1 MEHFTYHRKGA
12 RLRLK
17 VNTLLT
23 LLSAEMLAYLII
35 GPFLPFPADWALV
48 GFTIPTAVFVYWFI
62 PREYR
67 IGGHQVTPDALLF
80 RTLRTSLSIP
90 RTLITGVTPY
100 RQPLPKIE
108 IGPEYLPRL
117 DAIVHLPDTK
127 RVVEIRL
134 KEAITVTLQ
143 KGKPEVSFT
152 RLLLSVD
159 EPERLIAALAGAQ
172 EEPLKSAE
180 IKSSEPSHINP
191 ALSKSIHEPTGSPIL
206 HLEGLEK
213 RFGQFQAVHPLH
225 LTVHPGEILAFLGS
239 NGAGKTTTLRMVT
252 GLLRPSG
259 GTVRIA
265 GVDAWADPRAARRHL
280 GYVPDTPLLWE
291 GLTARE
297 YLWLVAGLHAIPEAE
312 AKRRAAEL
320 LERLGLT
327 RWADGLIRHFSLGM
341 KRKMAIA
348 AALIHQPDLL
358 LLDEVTNG
366 LDPRASRDVKDWI
379 LAAAREGKGVLLT
392 THILDL
398 AAELADR
405 IAILDGGRLCAIG
418 TLEEL
423 RVQAG
428 LPDGSLEDLFLA
440 LTGGRPEVSA

>member
-1 MEHFTYHRKGA
+1 MEQFTYHRKGT

-23 LLSAEMLAYLII
+23 LLGAEMLAYLII
-35 GPFLPFPADWALV
+35 GPILPSPANWLLI
-48 GFTIPTAVFVYWFI
+48 GLTIPSAVFWIWFV

-67 IGGHQVTPDALLF
+67 IGRHQVTPEELTV
-80 RTLRTSLSIP
+80 RTLRAKVTIP
-90 RTLITGVTPY
+90 RALITSATLY
-100 RQPLPKIE
+100 RERLPQIE
-108 IGPEYLPRL
+108 IGPEYLHRL
-117 DAIVHLPDTK
+117 DAVIHLPDTR

-134 KEAITVTLQ
+134 AEAVTATLQ
-143 KGKPEVSFT
+143 KSKPEVSFT

-159 EPERLIAALAGAQ
+159 EPERFIAALAGA
-172 EEPLKSAE
+172 ETEPAKSAE
-180 IKSSEPSHINP
+180 IKSSEPSHITH
-191 ALSKSIHEPTGSPIL
+191 ALTKGIHEPTGTPIL
-206 HLEGLEK
+206 HLEGVEK
-213 RFGQFQAVHPLH
+213 RFGDFQAVHSLH
-225 LTVHPGEILAFLGS
+225 LTVHPGEILAFLGA

-265 GVDAWADPRAARRHL
+265 GVDAWADPRTARRHL

-312 AKRRAAEL
+312 AKRRTAEL
-320 LERLGLT
+320 LEQLGLT
-327 RWADGLIRHFSLGM
+327 QWANGLIRHFSLGM

-379 LAAAREGKGVLLT
+379 LATAREGKGVLLT

-405 IAILDGGRLCAIG
+405 IAILDGGRLRAIG

-423 RVQAG
+423 RVQAD

>member
-17 VNTLLT
+17 VNTILT

-35 GPFLPFPADWALV
+35 GPFLPSPLSWVLV
-48 GFTIPTAVFVYWFI
+48 GLTLPMALFVFWFI

-67 IGGHQVTPDALLF
+67 IGGHLVTPEALVI
-80 RTLRTSLSIP
+80 RTLRTTITIP
-90 RTLITGVTPY
+90 RERITRTAPY
-100 RQPLPKIE
+100 QERLPKIE
-108 IGPEYLPRL
+108 IGPEYLPGL
-117 DAIVHLPDTK
+117 DAIVHLPDLK

-134 KEAITVTLQ
+134 AEAITAPLQ

-152 RLLLSVD
+152 RLILAVD
-159 EPERLIAALAGAQ
+159 EPERLITTLAGDPAY
-172 EEPLKSAE
+172 PPKTVE
-180 IKSSEPSHINP
+180 IKSSEPSHYANT
-191 ALSKSIHEPTGSPIL
+191 SSNSIHDPTSTPL
-206 HLEGLEK
+206 LQLDGLAK
-213 RFGQFQAVHPLH
+213 RFGDFQAVHPLH
-225 LTVHPGEILAFLGS
+225 LTVRPGEILAFLGA

-252 GLLRPSG
+252 GLLRPTG
-259 GTVRIA
+259 GTVQIA
-265 GVDAWADPRAARRHL
+265 GIDAWADPRGARRHI

-291 GLTARE
+291 GLTAQE
-297 YLWLVAGLHAIPEAE
+297 FLWLVAGLHAIPEAE
-312 AKRRAAEL
+312 AKQRTAEL
-320 LERLGLT
+320 LHRLGLT

-348 AALIHQPDLL
+348 AALIHEPDLL

-366 LDPRASRDVKDWI
+366 LDPRATRDVKDWI

-405 IAILDGGRLCAIG
+405 IAILDGGRLQAIG
-418 TLEEL
+418 TLGEL
-423 RVQAG
+423 RAQAG
-428 LPDGSLEDLFLA
+428 LPDASLEALFLA
-440 LTGGRPEVSA
+440 LTGGSREVGA